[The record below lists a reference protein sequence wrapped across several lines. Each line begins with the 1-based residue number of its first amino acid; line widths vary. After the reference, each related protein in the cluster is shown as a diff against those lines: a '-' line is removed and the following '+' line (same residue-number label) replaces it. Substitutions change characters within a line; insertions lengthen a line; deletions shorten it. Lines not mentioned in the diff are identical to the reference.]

1 MLKGLYTAYTGMMNE
16 QNRMDVLTN
25 NLANTS
31 TVGFKKEGTTS
42 QGFDNVL
49 TYRIKDME
57 GEGVRNN
64 SFIGVGTPGVK
75 IGENYVDYSQGSFRQ
90 TGNTYDLALSGEG
103 FFNIEFTSKSGE
115 TSTLY
120 TRDGNFT
127 LTKEGYLVTKDG
139 DYVIGSGANG
149 ANTHIQL
156 NPNAEASIDRS
167 GRIVQNNQVVA
178 TIKVSDFQD
187 YNFLER
193 YGENMFKP
201 VEGAQINDGKAEVVS
216 GYLEQSNVQT
226 VEEMVSLIS
235 ISRQY
240 EANQKIIQTFD
251 ESLETSVTRL
261 GRLS

>member
-1 MLKGLYTAYTGMMNE
+1 MLKGLYTAYTGMLNE

-49 TYRIKDME
+49 TYRIKDLE
-57 GEGVRNN
+57 GDGVRNN
-64 SFIGVGTPGVK
+64 EWIGVGTPGVK
-75 IGENYVDYSQGSFRQ
+75 IGENYVDYAQGSFRE
-90 TGNTYDLALSGEG
+90 TGNTFDLALSGEG

-139 DYVIGSGANG
+139 DYVLGKGANG
-149 ANTHIQL
+149 ENVHIQL
-156 NPNAEASIDRS
+156 DPNKEASVDRS
-167 GRIVQNNQVVA
+167 GRIMQNNQVVA
-178 TIKVSDFQD
+178 SVKVSDFQD
-187 YNFLER
+187 YNYLER
-193 YGENMFKP
+193 YGENAFKP
-201 VEGAQINDGKAEVVS
+201 VEGATINDSKAQVIS

-235 ISRQY
+235 ITRQY
-240 EANQKIIQTFD
+240 ESNQKIIQAYD
-251 ESLETSVTRL
+251 ETLEKSVNNL
-261 GRLS
+261 GKL